1 MHNYIR
7 FHLQKEYKIMIKTI
21 LTIFFISGVMAQT
34 QPEPAPEP
42 EKPDIAIN
50 FVKADDEL
58 LLNWSVNTYVGY
70 PVYKAE
76 NFSMFDDN
84 HLIYGLS
91 LGTPLGIKTGLSYS
105 TLNFEL
111 INYIFGNT
119 NPSEG
124 ESGEIGETVFHIG
137 LNSGMFINDLSL
149 NVTLATGKHE
159 HGYGYIS
166 AINIDLPYWGDFEV
180 RSTIRFTAV
189 PTGPDLTS
197 GWIDLG
203 ASLGYE
209 F

>member
-1 MHNYIR
+1 
-7 FHLQKEYKIMIKTI
+7 MIKNI
-21 LTIFFISGVMAQT
+21 LTFFFISGLVAQT
-34 QPEPAPEP
+34 KPEPASEP
-42 EKPDIAIN
+42 ENPDIAIT

-70 PVYKAE
+70 PVYKAD
-76 NFSMFDDN
+76 NFSIFDKD

-119 NPSEG
+119 NPLEG
-124 ESGEIGETVFHIG
+124 EANQIGETVFHIG
-137 LNSGMFINDLSL
+137 LNSGVFINDISL
-149 NVTLATGKHE
+149 NYTLATGKHE
-159 HGYGYIS
+159 YGYGYIS
-166 AINIDLPYWGDFEV
+166 AINIDLPYWGDYEV

-189 PTGPDLTS
+189 PTRPGLTS

-203 ASLGYE
+203 VSLGYE

>member
-1 MHNYIR
+1 
-7 FHLQKEYKIMIKTI
+7 MIKTI
-21 LTIFFISGVMAQT
+21 LTIFFISGVFAQT

-42 EKPDIAIN
+42 EKPDISIN

-70 PVYKAE
+70 PVFKAE

-84 HLIYGLS
+84 HFIYGLS

-111 INYIFGNT
+111 INYTFGNT
-119 NPSEG
+119 NPLEG
-124 ESGEIGETVFHIG
+124 ESSQIGETVFHIG

-159 HGYGYIS
+159 YGYGYIS

-180 RSTIRFTAV
+180 RSTVRFTAV
-189 PTGPDLTS
+189 PTGPNLTS

>member
-1 MHNYIR
+1 
-7 FHLQKEYKIMIKTI
+7 MIKTI
-21 LTIFFISGVMAQT
+21 LTIFFISGLVAQT

-42 EKPDIAIN
+42 VKPDIAIN

-58 LLNWSVNTYVGY
+58 LLNWSVNTYIGY

-76 NFSMFDDN
+76 NFSMFDDD

-111 INYIFGNT
+111 INYIFGNS
-119 NPSEG
+119 NPLEG
-124 ESGEIGETVFHIG
+124 EESDIGETVFHIG

-149 NVTLATGKHE
+149 NLTLATGKHE

-180 RSTIRFTAV
+180 RSTIRFTAI
-189 PTGPDLTS
+189 PTGPNLTS

-203 ASLGYE
+203 VSLGYE

>member
-7 FHLQKEYKIMIKTI
+7 FQLQKVYKIMIKTI

-58 LLNWSVNTYVGY
+58 LLNWSVNTYIGY

-76 NFSMFDDN
+76 NFSRFDDD

-111 INYIFGNT
+111 INYIFGNN
-119 NPSEG
+119 NPLEG
-124 ESGEIGETVFHIG
+124 EASDIGETVLHIG

-149 NVTLATGKHE
+149 NLTLATGKHE
-159 HGYGYIS
+159 HGYGLIS

-180 RSTIRFTAV
+180 RSTVRFTAV
-189 PTGPDLTS
+189 PTEFDLTS
-197 GWIDLG
+197 GWVDLG
-203 ASLGYE
+203 VSLGYE

>member
-1 MHNYIR
+1 
-7 FHLQKEYKIMIKTI
+7 MIKTI
-21 LTIFFISGVMAQT
+21 LIFFSFSGVVAQT

-50 FVKADDEL
+50 FVKAEDEL

-76 NFSMFDDN
+76 NFSSFDDN
-84 HLIYGLS
+84 HFIYGLS

-119 NPSEG
+119 NPLEG
-124 ESGEIGETVFHIG
+124 EADQIGETVFHIG
-137 LNSGMFINDLSL
+137 LNSGVFINDISL
-149 NVTLATGKHE
+149 NYTLATGKHE
-159 HGYGYIS
+159 YGYGYIS
-166 AINIDLPYWGDFEV
+166 AINIDLPYWGDYEV

-189 PTGPDLTS
+189 PTGLGLTS

-203 ASLGYE
+203 ISLGYE

>member
-1 MHNYIR
+1 
-7 FHLQKEYKIMIKTI
+7 MIKNI
-21 LTIFFISGVMAQT
+21 LIIFLLTGVFAQT
-34 QPEPAPEP
+34 QPEPTPEP

-76 NFSMFDDN
+76 NFRRFDEN
-84 HLIYGLS
+84 HFIYGLS

-119 NPSEG
+119 NPLAG
-124 ESGEIGETVFHIG
+124 EAEEFGETVLHIG

-149 NVTLATGKHE
+149 NFTFATGKHE
-159 HGYGYIS
+159 YGYGYIS

-180 RSTIRFTAV
+180 RSTIRFTAA
-189 PTGPDLTS
+189 PTGANLTS
-197 GWIDLG
+197 GWMDLG
-203 ASLGYE
+203 VSLGYE